1 MSDVVQV
8 VKRAEVFKKTDGDW
22 YPAYK
27 LGSWHEGR
35 PPGLTRLVK
44 VSLILY
50 ADGSAR
56 VCAWGGDD
64 YGLELDYDNG
74 NNDALVRATR
84 EFGEIMFQDLIDP
97 PWLIGRG
104 FKEA

>member
-1 MSDVVQV
+1 MSEIVEV
-8 VKRAEVFKKTDGDW
+8 VKRAEVFKPTTGDW

-35 PPGLTRLVK
+35 PPNLTKLVK

-56 VCAWGGDD
+56 VCAWGNDD
-64 YGLELDYDNG
+64 YGLELDYESDG
-74 NNDALVRATR
+74 NDAIVRATQ
-84 EFGEIMFQDLIDP
+84 EFSEILFQNLVEPD
-97 PWLIGRG
+97 WLIKRG
-104 FKEA
+104 FKRA